1 MQPGKNT
8 EKSNVPFS
16 LSHLLSECNG
26 AEDTLTLNSCPET
39 VFKASGLSSLFFFSS
54 LLIMIYF
61 KHSKKFREPYNKYS
75 HTNPD
80 FIKFDILPHTL
91 QAF

>member
-39 VFKASGLSSLFFFSS
+39 VFKASGLSSL
-54 LLIMIYF
+54 LIMIYL
-61 KHSKKFREPYNKYS
+61 KHSEKFREPYNKYS

-80 FIKFDILPHTL
+80 FIKFDILPYTL